1 MTSGFWR
8 ISTNSGL
15 TLKNICS
22 EVYAGSILISLV
34 GGVASENDH
43 GKKFQS
49 HKTLVTRAII
59 AEQIFWPDGTEV
71 VGHNERGGQHR
82 PESHLGLRLVVTERE
97 IANYELEKDL

>member
-22 EVYAGSILISLV
+22 EVYAGSILISHV

-59 AEQIFWPDGTEV
+59 AEQIFWPYGAEV
-71 VGHNERGGQHR
+71 VGHDERGGQHR
-82 PESHLGLRLVVTERE
+82 PESHLSLRLIVTERE
-97 IANYELEKDL
+97 IANYELE

>member
-1 MTSGFWR
+1 MMSGFWR

-22 EVYAGSILISLV
+22 EVYAGSILISHV
-34 GGVASENDH
+34 GGGGVASENDH

-59 AEQIFWPDGTEV
+59 AEQIFWPYGAEV
-71 VGHNERGGQHR
+71 VGHDERGGQHR
-82 PESHLGLRLVVTERE
+82 PQSHLGLRLIVTERE
-97 IANYELEKDL
+97 IANYELE